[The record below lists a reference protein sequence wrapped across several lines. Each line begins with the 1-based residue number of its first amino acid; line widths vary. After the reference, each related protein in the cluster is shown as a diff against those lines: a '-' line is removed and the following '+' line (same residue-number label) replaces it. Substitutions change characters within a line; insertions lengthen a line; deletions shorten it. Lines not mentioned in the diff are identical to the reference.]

1 MDQSQADRAGRVQ
14 EALGALLPGR
24 SPALHIEQVVD
35 RTRLLLGRL
44 GVAPDV
50 WDDRLTVRT
59 VRYYRTKGI
68 VSAPSGD
75 GPNARYGRRHVLEAA
90 VARLAGHLHHLSLA
104 DAAERIA
111 ALDEAGLAG
120 LLAELAEREAEDSA
134 ARSLP
139 GAARA
144 RPLPRPAPAAATEG
158 AEATPV
164 SGMASVTLHLPHGAL
179 LVLPGDHPAL
189 ARSRAADVGQA
200 VAGLLD
206 AGGAPA

>member
-1 MDQSQADRAGRVQ
+1 MDENQADRGGRVQ

-44 GVAPDV
+44 GVAPEV
-50 WDDRLTVRT
+50 WEDRLTVRT

-68 VSAPSGD
+68 VSAPSGE

-90 VARLAGHLHHLSLA
+90 TARLAGHLHHLSLA

-120 LLAELAEREAEDSA
+120 LLADLIEKAAEDSA
-134 ARSLP
+134 ARSIP
-139 GAARA
+139 GVAPA
-144 RPLPRPAPAAATEG
+144 RPLPRPVRAVAVEEGETSPVGVAAT
-158 AEATPV
+158 
-164 SGMASVTLHLPHGAL
+164 VTLHLPHGAL
-179 LVLPGDHPAL
+179 LVLPDDHPAL
-189 ARSRAADVGQA
+189 ARSPAADVGQA
-200 VAGLLD
+200 VAGLLEP
-206 AGGAPA
+206 GGAPA